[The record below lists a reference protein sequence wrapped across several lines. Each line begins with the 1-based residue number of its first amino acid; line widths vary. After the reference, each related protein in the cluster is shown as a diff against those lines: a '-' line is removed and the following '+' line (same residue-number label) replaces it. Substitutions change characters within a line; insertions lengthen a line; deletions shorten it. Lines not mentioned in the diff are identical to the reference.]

1 MCNLKDLK
9 QQVFVYRFLT
19 LTTVITGWKVVMVNT
34 CWKRTVFKN
43 KLAAL
48 VLSISCAHNAGAQ
61 SLVLSCTAKAVY
73 GRVSDLSVEEREGH
87 APSIVVNVP
96 SKIISYEYERDG
108 RVFRFVYEIKEQIDG
123 VLWAEEP
130 SLSGPK
136 NHLSFDLDSLSF
148 STSHLSGKFNTLKFG
163 KCLKTI

>member
-1 MCNLKDLK
+1 M
-9 QQVFVYRFLT
+9 
-19 LTTVITGWKVVMVNT
+19 
-34 CWKRTVFKN
+34 
-43 KLAAL
+43 
-48 VLSISCAHNAGAQ
+48 
-61 SLVLSCTAKAVY
+61 VLSCTAKAVY